1 MSNEVSD
8 SVVKQYLL
16 GQLPPGRVQAF
27 ETQLKTNDLLRK
39 QCIEVHERLLSA
51 GVPEDELHPTDEFL
65 AGIKNDDPTHPEEG
79 DAPLGETLVQ
89 IFGEDVEPRQE
100 STGEETIF

>member
-16 GQLPPGRVQAF
+16 GQLPPDRVQAF
-27 ETQLKTNDLLRK
+27 EIQLKTNDLLRK

-65 AGIKNDDPTHPEEG
+65 TGIKNEDPTVRDEG
-79 DAPLGETLVQ
+79 DDPLGETLIR
-89 IFGEDVEPRQE
+89 IFGENEEPK
-100 STGEETIF
+100 SPGEETIF